1 MITRQLILPLVSHFD
16 ETFFFMPKLHTFKT
30 IILTVFALAILSA
43 CKKDKPGGG
52 GVNLFT
58 IEDDKAFGAQ
68 VAAEI
73 DRDNV
78 TYPILDS
85 AQYPMAYGYLYAIR
99 DSILN
104 SGNVVHKDDFNW
116 RLRIVNDDSV
126 LNAFCTP
133 GGYIYVYTGIIKFL
147 SAENE
152 FAGVMGHEIAHA
164 DERNSTQALTK
175 AYGIDVLFSILL
187 GENQGTISQIAKG
200 LINLSYSRD
209 NESESDRRSIEY
221 LYPTAYDA
229 RGVARF
235 FEKIIDAGGGSG
247 PQFLSTHPNPENR
260 VEAIIAHW
268 ESLGDKTVETF
279 ETRYKQFQNS
289 LP

>member
-1 MITRQLILPLVSHFD
+1 MLLSDFLFKFVGSIYMYYNKTSFIVLLGLLALITI
-16 ETFFFMPKLHTFKT
+16 
-30 IILTVFALAILSA
+30 SA
-43 CKKDKPGGG
+43 CNKDKPGGG

-58 IEDDKAFGAQ
+58 IADDKAFGAQ

-73 DRDNV
+73 DADQAS
-78 TYPILDS
+78 YPILDS
-85 AQYPMAYGYLYAIR
+85 AQYPAAYSYLYAIR

-104 SGNVVHKDDFNW
+104 SGNVVHKEDFEW
-116 RLRIVNDDSV
+116 RLRIIRDDST

-164 DERNSTQALTK
+164 DERHSTQALTK

-187 GENQGTISQIAKG
+187 GDNQGTLSQVAKG
-200 LINLSYSRD
+200 LVNLSYSRD
-209 NESESDRRSIEY
+209 NESESDRRSVEY
-221 LYPTAYDA
+221 LNPTAYDA
-229 RGVARF
+229 RGVAKF
-235 FEKIIDAGGGSG
+235 FEKIIASGAGSG

-260 VEAIIAHW
+260 VQAINAHW
-268 ESLGDKTVETF
+268 EALGSKTGETF

>member
-1 MITRQLILPLVSHFD
+1 MSYKTSVKSLLVLPLFLLIV
-16 ETFFFMPKLHTFKT
+16 
-30 IILTVFALAILSA
+30 LSS
-43 CKKDKPGGG
+43 CNKDKPGGG
-52 GVNLFT
+52 GINLFT
-58 IEDDKAFGAQ
+58 IQDDRAFGAQ

-73 DRDNV
+73 DADAQ

-85 AQYPMAYGYLYAIR
+85 ASNPAAYAFLYGIR

-104 SGNVVHKDDFNW
+104 SGAVVHKDDFDW
-116 RLRIVNDDSV
+116 RLRIIKDDSV

-133 GGYIYVYTGIIKFL
+133 GGYIYEYTGIIKFL

-164 DERNSTQALTK
+164 DERHSTQALTK

-187 GENQGTISQIAKG
+187 GDNQGTLSQIAKS
-200 LINLSYSRD
+200 LINLSYSRE
-209 NESESDRRSIEY
+209 NETESDRRSIEY
-221 LYPTAYDA
+221 LNPTAYDA

-235 FEKIIDAGGGSG
+235 FEKIIASGGGSG

-260 VEAIIAHW
+260 VEAIMAYW
-268 ESLGDKTVETF
+268 ETLGSKTGETY

>member
-1 MITRQLILPLVSHFD
+1 MLLSDFLFNFVRLIFMHFNQ
-16 ETFFFMPKLHTFKT
+16 TKFVAFIML
-30 IILTVFALAILSA
+30 IGLFALPA

-73 DRDNV
+73 DGDNV
-78 TYPILDS
+78 TYPVLDS
-85 AQYPMAYGYLYAIR
+85 AQYPEAYGYLYAIR

-104 SGNVVHKDDFNW
+104 SGNVVHKDDFDW
-116 RLRIVNDDSV
+116 RLRIIKDDST

-164 DERNSTQALTK
+164 NERHSTQALTK

-187 GENQGTISQIAKG
+187 GDNQGTISEIAKG
-200 LINLSYSRD
+200 ILNLSYSRD
-209 NESESDRRSIEY
+209 NESESDRRSVEY
-221 LYPTAYDA
+221 LNPTAYDA
-229 RGVARF
+229 RGVAKF
-235 FEKIIDAGGGSG
+235 FEKIIAFGGGCG
-247 PQFLSTHPNPENR
+247 PQFLSTHPYPENR
-260 VEAIIAHW
+260 VEAINAHW
-268 ESLGDKTVETF
+268 EALGAKTGETF